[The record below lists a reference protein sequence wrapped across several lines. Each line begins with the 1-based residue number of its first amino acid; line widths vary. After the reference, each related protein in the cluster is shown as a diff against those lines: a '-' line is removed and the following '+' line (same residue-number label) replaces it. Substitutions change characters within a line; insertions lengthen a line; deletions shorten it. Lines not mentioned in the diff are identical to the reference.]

1 MKNPLLES
9 QVNSKFT
16 LGSSN
21 VDNETIRNRPLMASG
36 LWSTQVKR
44 FAWPVGVHAVLV
56 LIWYWL
62 TTTGTIPKYVLP
74 SPVDVI
80 ATLNKPHYKWMLHLT
95 TTTIEVVGGY
105 ILAVFIGVAL
115 ALLTSWF
122 KWFAMAI
129 MPLLITLN
137 MIPKIAMAPLFIVWL
152 SYGVIPNIIITFS
165 ICFFPIVLT
174 TARGLKEVEPELLD
188 LARAAKATRWQ
199 IFSKIQFPSALPYIF
214 SGMKVSTVFAV
225 AGAIVGEF
233 IGSEK
238 GLGNL
243 MLSVQA
249 TLDTAAMFMAVTLI
263 TVIGIL
269 LYASVYLME
278 KWLVVRDAR
287 VE

>member
-1 MKNPLLES
+1 MDIAIEKQREPRRG
-9 QVNSKFT
+9 V
-16 LGSSN
+16 LGKLQIQR
-21 VDNETIRNRPLMASG
+21 V
-36 LWSTQVKR
+36 
-44 FAWPVGVHAVLV
+44 AWPVGVHVALLALWHWVTAAGLV
-56 LIWYWL
+56 
-62 TTTGTIPKYVLP
+62 PKFILP
-74 SPVDVI
+74 SPADMV
-80 ATLNKPHYKWMLHLT
+80 ATLSQPHYQWPVHTAT
-95 TTTIEVVGGY
+95 TAIEVLGGY
-105 ILAVFIGVAL
+105 GLAVVVGVSL

-122 KWFAMAI
+122 RWFAMAV

-152 SYGVIPNIIITFS
+152 SYGIGPNIVITFA

-174 TARGLKEVEPELLD
+174 TARGLKEVEPELID
-188 LARAAKATRWQ
+188 LARAANATRWQ

-214 SGMKVSTVFAV
+214 SGMKVATVFAV

-243 MLSVQA
+243 MLAVQA

-263 TVIGIL
+263 TCIGIL
-269 LYASVYLME
+269 LYGLVFALE
-278 KWLVVRDAR
+278 RWLVVRDAR

>member
-1 MKNPLLES
+1 MKNPLSVS
-9 QVNSKFT
+9 QANLKFIP
-16 LGSSN
+16 GSSN
-21 VDNETIRNRPLMASG
+21 VDNQAVRTAPLKRTS
-36 LWSTQVKR
+36 LWGSQVKR
-44 FAWPVGVHAVLV
+44 FALPVGIHAFLV
-56 LIWYWL
+56 LIWYWVTL
-62 TTTGTIPKYVLP
+62 TGAVPKYVLP
-74 SPVDVI
+74 SPVDMI
-80 ATLNKPHYKWMLHLT
+80 ATLDKPHYKWMLHLT
-95 TTTIEVVGGY
+95 TTAIEVIGGY
-105 ILAVFIGVAL
+105 ALAVVIGVGL

-152 SYGVIPNIIITFS
+152 SYGVIPNIVITFA

-269 LYASVYLME
+269 LYASVYMME

>member
-1 MKNPLLES
+1 MSKLPL
-9 QVNSKFT
+9 
-16 LGSSN
+16 
-21 VDNETIRNRPLMASG
+21 
-36 LWSTQVKR
+36 KR
-44 FAWPVGVHAVLV
+44 IAWPLAVHMAL
-56 LIWYWL
+56 LLLWYWV
-62 TTTGTIPKYVLP
+62 TAAGMVPKYILP
-74 SPVDVI
+74 SPVDML
-80 ATLNKPHYKWMLHLT
+80 ATLAQPHYKWGTHLL

-105 ILAVFIGVAL
+105 ALAVVVGVAL

-122 KWFAMAI
+122 KWFAMAV

-152 SYGVIPNIIITFS
+152 SYGIGPNIIITFT

-174 TARGLKEVEPELLD
+174 TARGLKEVEPDLID
-188 LARAAKATRWQ
+188 LARAVRATRWQ

-214 SGMKVSTVFAV
+214 SGMKVATVFAV

-263 TVIGIL
+263 TLVGIL
-269 LYASVYLME
+269 LYAAVFALE
-278 KWLVVRDAR
+278 RFLVVRDAR
-287 VE
+287 ME

>member
-1 MKNPLLES
+1 MWN
-9 QVNSKFT
+9 
-16 LGSSN
+16 
-21 VDNETIRNRPLMASG
+21 A
-36 LWSTQVKR
+36 QVKR
-44 FAWPVGVHAVLV
+44 LAWPVGVHAL
-56 LIWYWL
+56 LILLWYWV
-62 TTTGTIPKYVLP
+62 TVTGAVPKYVLP
-74 SPVDVI
+74 SPVDMI
-80 ATLNKPHYKWMLHLT
+80 STLNKPHYKWALHVT
-95 TTTIEVVGGY
+95 TTAIEVIGGY
-105 ILAVFIGVAL
+105 MLAVVVGVGL

-122 KWFAMAI
+122 KWFAMAV
-129 MPLLITLN
+129 MPLMITLN

-152 SYGVIPNIIITFS
+152 SYGIVPNIIITFS

-188 LARAAKATRWQ
+188 LARAVKATRWQ

-263 TVIGIL
+263 TAIGIL
-269 LYASVYLME
+269 LYASVFAME
-278 KWLVVRDAR
+278 KWMVVRDAR
-287 VE
+287 LE